1 MPRFVI
7 DLGDIDMSPEDV
19 QALNGDLQKTAL
31 GYLSGLKFERPVAI
45 RFPWEWQGIVLR
57 RDVDDVFKAE
67 EEIVAGLGDVRV
79 GRSF

>member
-1 MPRFVI
+1 MLRFVI

-57 RDVDDVFKAE
+57 RDFDNVFKAE